1 MGHDGRVADSAGGAG
16 SEALEDD
23 GMRRVAVTTVAAAG
37 IAWWPAFT
45 LGAYGAVFFEQLL
58 TLWAVATSVFLV
70 AAATLRRRL
79 VRRPA
84 WWALL
89 LPSLWLLATLVLP
102 PSGDSVAY
110 SLLFWFGVAVTVVGA
125 PAMAAVLVR
134 LILPGAA
141 RLDRGQAWVAV
152 GVVGT
157 VMATSYLLGVV
168 NPRFLTCEDFTI
180 SGNFAPPG
188 CTPGSGT
195 TVR

>member
-1 MGHDGRVADSAGGAG
+1 M
-16 SEALEDD
+16 
-23 GMRRVAVTTVAAAG
+23 AVTTVAAAG

-70 AAATLRRRL
+70 AAATLRGRL
-79 VRRPA
+79 VHRPG

-89 LPSLWLLATLVLP
+89 LPSLWLVATLVLP
-102 PSGDSVAY
+102 PSGSSVVY
-110 SLLFWFGVAVTVVGA
+110 EVLFWFGVAVTVVGV

-134 LILPGAA
+134 LVLPGAA
-141 RLDRGQAWVAV
+141 RLDRGQGRVAA
-152 GVVGT
+152 GVVAT
-157 VMATSYLLGVV
+157 VMAASYLLGVV

-188 CTPGSGT
+188 CTPGAGT

>member
-1 MGHDGRVADSAGGAG
+1 MGHDGRVADSAG